1 MAVVAPVTVM
11 PVMTVPAVVMPV
23 AVITVVVM
31 PAHLHRLHLIDFV
44 LRDDRRFNVD
54 CSRHARRLARD
65 RRYGSRLCA
74 CGEQDRARNQSSAEI
89 QETRKF
95 HDVMPLPKEREMERA
110 QSHRSK
116 MNVR

>member
-11 PVMTVPAVVMPV
+11 PVMTMPTMVVPMM
-23 AVITVVVM
+23 VM

-44 LRDDRRFNVD
+44 LRDDRRLNGQ
-54 CSRHARRLARD
+54 SRRARRLARD
-65 RRYGSRLCA
+65 RRHGSRLCA
-74 CGEQDRARNQSSAEI
+74 GGKQDRARNQSSAEI

-95 HDVMPLPKEREMERA
+95 HDVCPFHEGREDM
-110 QSHRSK
+110 QSRRLK